1 LKEAAAVNPLQW
13 TGEHKIAWA
22 VVCAVGAAL
31 GVLLGFIHS
40 PIFSLTQPWHVFV
53 QWLSLP
59 SSYWRWPVFGFLMSG
74 LVFYAAQL
82 FRKSN

>member
-1 LKEAAAVNPLQW
+1 MNPLHW
-13 TGEHKIAWA
+13 TREHKIAWA
-22 VVCAVGAAL
+22 VVSVVGIFL
-31 GVLLGFIHS
+31 SVLLGFIHS
-40 PIFSLTQPWHVFV
+40 PYYTMTQPWHVFV
-53 QWLSLP
+53 TWLSLP